1 MDRNKDPDRG
11 PLGTGDRV
19 ATIVNILQAPNAGIN
34 DEIVR
39 KTFMT

>member
-19 ATIVNILQAPNAGIN
+19 ATIVNILQAPNAGIV
-34 DEIVR
+34 DKIVR
-39 KTFMT
+39 RTLMI